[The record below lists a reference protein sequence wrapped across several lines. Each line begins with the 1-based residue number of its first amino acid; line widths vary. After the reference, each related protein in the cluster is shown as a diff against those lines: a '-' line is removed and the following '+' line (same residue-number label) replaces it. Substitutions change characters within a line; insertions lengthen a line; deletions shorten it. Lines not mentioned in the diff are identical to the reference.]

1 VRALAWLLLLANFG
15 MIAWVVTQPQPQ
27 APQYRP
33 APVPPGV
40 EPLVL
45 LSERGPEPEA
55 TPARPQADQAETP
68 VPEVAEVAGEAS
80 GQPPET
86 ADEAVSEEP
95 ENEPAVDATGSG
107 QAPAES
113 FCLTVGPL
121 PRADDASAVRAQL
134 AAHGYHSR
142 VRTQQIRKPAGYW
155 VYMPAMPAPQAQQI
169 VSELDAH
176 GLTDHYI
183 GKQNYISLGIF
194 SQEAKAERHL
204 ARVRQLGFDAVL
216 EQRYRTA
223 EAYWLDVDETDV
235 PLAGTDFWVRIQR
248 EYADAGVQ
256 RVSCE

>member
-1 VRALAWLLLLANFG
+1 LLANFG

-40 EPLVL
+40 DPLVL
-45 LSERGPEPEA
+45 LSERGPAPDA

-68 VPEVAEVAGEAS
+68 VPQVAEAADGAT
-80 GQPPET
+80 GQPPQT
-86 ADEAVSEEP
+86 AGEAVSEEP
-95 ENEPAVDATGSG
+95 EDERAVDAAGSG
-107 QAPAES
+107 QVQVPAES

-121 PRADDASAVRAQL
+121 PQADDASAVSARL
-134 AAHGYHSR
+134 EAHGYHSR
-142 VRTQQIRKPAGYW
+142 VRAQEIRKPAGYW
-155 VYMPAMPAPQAQQI
+155 VYMPAMPAPQAHRI

-194 SQEAKAERHL
+194 SQESKAQRHL
-204 ARVRQLGFDAVL
+204 ARIRQLGFDAVL

-223 EAYWLDVDETDV
+223 KEYWLDVDETDV
-235 PLAGTDFWVRIQR
+235 PLAGTDLWTRIQR